1 MTAATAGRTTA
12 TATVTA
18 AAATRGRAATAA
30 AAAGAAGLVWKE
42 GTRRAIAY
50 VEGRE
55 NAEQVLVITG
65 RAGAA
70 GAAEPAPAVAP
81 KKRARPGAEPEVG
94 LSRAAMAVYT
104 DRRGK
109 PFAWQ
114 IPFEIGHF
122 ERVAA
127 LIRGENGG

>member
-1 MTAATAGRTTA
+1 MTAATAGRT

-70 GAAEPAPAVAP
+70 AAAEPAPAVAP